1 MQAAPSLGQTI
12 SVRSVLADA
21 EIFGSADLA
30 IRGCVA
36 DSRRVSPGDLFVALQ
51 GTRSDGHNFIAD
63 AVARGAAGVV
73 AQQPIADAG
82 VPVCI
87 VPDTGEAFGRI
98 CQALA
103 GNPSRQLKVVGVTG
117 TNGKTTTSWLIAS
130 ILATAGHPTG
140 VLGTLGYFDGSA
152 WNTAPW
158 TTPPADELARWLGR
172 MAAHGCSHAVMEVSS
187 HALAQARVAGV
198 DFDAACVTNVHRDHL
213 DYHRTMLGYRLAKA
227 KLFRHLKPEGIAVIN
242 ADDGLAASYL
252 NQLDGP
258 VLTVGINAPAE
269 ITAMS
274 LEQHRSEQTFLLVA
288 GSEAIPVRTAMI
300 GTHHI
305 YNCLVAA
312 AVGLAYQID
321 LPTIVRGLEEVK
333 MIPGRLQRIECGQP
347 FGVFVDYAHTPDAL
361 AAVLRTLRGVTAGR
375 LICVFGAGGERDQ
388 KKRPLM
394 AREVEDGA
402 DLAIVTTDN
411 PRSEDPAA
419 IVADLMS
426 GFERPGAVRRV
437 DDRAEAIG
445 LALTAARPGDC
456 VLIAGKG
463 HEDYQII
470 GQRRLSF
477 DDAEFARLLL
487 YRMAE
492 RARDDIFPPGNANA
506 A

>member
-12 SVRSVLADA
+12 SVRSLLAEA
-21 EIFGSADLA
+21 EIFGAADLA

-36 DSRRVSPGDLFVALQ
+36 DSRRVCPGDVFVALR
-51 GTRSDGHNFIAD
+51 GTRHDGHAFIAE
-63 AVARGAAGVV
+63 AIARGAAAVV
-73 AQQPIADAG
+73 ADGPVAEAG

-103 GNPSRQLKVVGVTG
+103 GDPSRQLKVIGVTG
-117 TNGKTTTSWLIAS
+117 TNGKTTTAWLIAG
-130 ILATAGHPTG
+130 ILAAAGHQSG
-140 VLGTLGYFDGSA
+140 LLGTLGYFDGTA
-152 WNTAPW
+152 WDAAPW

-187 HALAQARVAGV
+187 HALAQGRVAGIN
-198 DFDAACVTNVHRDHL
+198 FDAACVTNVRRDHL
-213 DYHRTMLGYRLAKA
+213 DYHRSMLGYRLAKS
-227 KLFRHLKPEGIAVIN
+227 KLFRHLKPEGLAVIN
-242 ADDGLAASYL
+242 ADDATAASYL

-258 VLTVGINAPAE
+258 VLTVGINAAAE
-269 ITAMS
+269 ITAVS
-274 LEQHRSEQTFLLVA
+274 LEQHRSEQIFLLVA

-321 LPTIVRGLEEVK
+321 LPTIVRGLEDVK

-361 AAVLRTLRGVTAGR
+361 AAALQTLRGVTAGR
-375 LICVFGAGGERDQ
+375 LICVFGAGGDRDRQ
-388 KKRPLM
+388 KRPLM
-394 AREVEDGA
+394 AREVEAHA
-402 DLAIVTTDN
+402 DMVVVTTDN
-411 PRSEDPAA
+411 PRGEDPGA
-419 IVADLMS
+419 IVADLMG
-426 GFERPGAVRRV
+426 GFERPAAIRRV

-445 LALTAARPGDC
+445 VSLEAARPGDC

-470 GQRRLSF
+470 GDQRLAF
-477 DDAEFARLLL
+477 DDVEFTRLLL

-492 RARDDIFPPGNANA
+492 RYTNDSSRGDWKA